1 MHSTL
6 DVPYIELRVPIAKT
20 EREFLQLAV
29 QAAARKYRL
38 LHQQMGASR
47 ATAAQRDCPPW
58 NAGDLPNAPKDLS
71 LPDRP
76 EDSRTE
82 RDLEYLEISLAVPSS
97 VV

>member
-38 LHQQMGASR
+38 LHQQMGASDGR
-47 ATAAQRDCPPW
+47 IASDRGSTT
-58 NAGDLPNAPKDLS
+58 LPTVESVNPILS
-71 LPDRP
+71 
-76 EDSRTE
+76 
-82 RDLEYLEISLAVPSS
+82 
-97 VV
+97 